1 MSSSATLG
9 TYTAFVGNIMAV
21 ASITMNNGA
30 TLEGSALG
38 AQRRPHAGQPMIFG
52 RLDMLRP
59 GDRIIVVLSDKSR
72 RRFLV
77 VRAGGVGPAGSGRPQ
92 WTTTA
97 DAGHLRR
104 PFRQGQVLVLITPHG
119 RNEVRRPDLNRGPP
133 RQSC

>member
-72 RRFLV
+72 RLFLV
-77 VRAGGVGPAGSGRPQ
+77 VAKKTVPAGSAPPGL
-92 WTTTA
+92 A
-97 DAGHLRR
+97 D
-104 PFRQGQVLVLITPHG
+104 P
-119 RNEVRRPDLNRGPP
+119 NGPP
-133 RQSC
+133 RLTLVTCAGHFDKARYSYSSRLMVETRYAGLI

>member
-1 MSSSATLG
+1 VSSSATLG

-72 RRFLV
+72 RLSLWLR
-77 VRAGGVGPAGSGRPQ
+77 RKPCRRGRP
-92 WTTTA
+92 
-97 DAGHLRR
+97 RR
-104 PFRQGQVLVLITPHG
+104 VWPTPMDHHG
-119 RNEVRRPDLNRGPP
+119 
-133 RQSC
+133 